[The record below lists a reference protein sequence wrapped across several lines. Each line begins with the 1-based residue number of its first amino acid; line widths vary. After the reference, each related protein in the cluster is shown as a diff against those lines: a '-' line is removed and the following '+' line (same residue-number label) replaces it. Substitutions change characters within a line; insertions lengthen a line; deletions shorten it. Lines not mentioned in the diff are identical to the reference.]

1 MHCKVPVQ
9 IRGKSYVTSAYRNPP
24 TQIMQNAIKRNF
36 PVMLKD
42 YNYSNYVPSKV
53 NFPIISKGLIR

>member
-42 YNYSNYVPSKV
+42 YNYSNYLLKSI
-53 NFPIISKGLIR
+53 FL